1 MTSREICRPAGL
13 GVLIPSELRPE
24 EISYSSLNFE
34 TILTFNGPP
43 GNSTISTLMKQP
55 SVQLGFTLTT
65 ILNTYVLF
73 LKTTPPTQIPKKPEQ
88 FASIQRTKSSP
99 SGKGRR
105 LRVSRA
111 IVKPRAP

>member
-1 MTSREICRPAGL
+1 MTSREICHPAGL
-13 GVLIPSELRPE
+13 GVLIPS
-24 EISYSSLNFE
+24 
-34 TILTFNGPP
+34 
-43 GNSTISTLMKQP
+43 NSTISTSMKQP

-111 IVKPRAP
+111 IVKRAL